1 LKKVLDYV
9 LADTVLRAISVAI
22 IGIVIAFGDHAH
34 DINGLRINLIHCW
47 ILLMILYINGIDTC
61 G

>member
-22 IGIVIAFGDHAH
+22 IGIVIAFGDHAQ
-34 DINGLRINLIHCW
+34 LISV
-47 ILLMILYINGIDTC
+47 I
-61 G
+61 